1 MNTIVRTLVA
11 LSAIALFGPSAGFGE
26 GAGSAPD
33 LYVSSTGSDAGAC
46 LASAPCLT
54 FDRAYHLGRLGQ
66 TVEIAAGTYGPQ
78 TINPPGKSGNGV
90 VLFRPAPGAKVTTGE
105 VRTVSVN
112 RIEFRDFSASDFY
125 ITSDS
130 DGNNPS
136 DSITLR
142 GISTTEWFIRSS
154 NNIRVI
160 GGESGYSQRA
170 DADTIGAYGDSSV
183 APRNILIDGTV
194 IRDQQRTLCP
204 GCHSDGIFVQ
214 SVDGL
219 VIRNTRFYNV
229 DILPLYFSRI
239 NNMVTSKNVLVE
251 NNFIDHPNP
260 EGYYPIEFT
269 WEGKGQDA
277 PFENITIR
285 FNSLGGSINFPPDP
299 GWCVPGTCRVIG
311 NTGPMSQ
318 GQCVSSVVYSYN
330 VWQGADCGPT
340 DRNAASLGFVDGSN
354 WATSGRFDFNLTP
367 GAPQLGYVPTSAGGP
382 ATDIDGDA
390 RPQRA
395 ARDAG
400 ADQREPASI
409 VIGRSIGAV
418 SLGMNEADV
427 AKFYGRP
434 RKVAK
439 RAFPAS
445 GRKGRTATFALHG
458 GSLWV
463 TYDRGRV
470 VGIGTSSSYYTATGG
485 AGPGAPIV
493 SPSRNGLRWR
503 PCPGVYSRTTT
514 AVATSFAPVG
524 GTRGGTIATVSIV
537 SRGYDNNVRRC
548 T

>member
-1 MNTIVRTLVA
+1 MNTGVRTLVA
-11 LSAIALFGPSAGFGE
+11 LSATALFGFSAGFGE
-26 GAGSAPD
+26 SAGSAAD
-33 LYVSSTGSDAGAC
+33 LYVSPTGSDAGKC
-46 LASAPCLT
+46 SASAPCLT
-54 FDRAYHLGRLGQ
+54 FDRAYHLAQLGQ
-66 TVEIAAGTYGPQ
+66 TVEVAAGTYGAQ
-78 TINPPGKSGNGV
+78 TINPPGKSGTGF

-105 VRTVSVN
+105 VRTISVN
-112 RIEFRDFSASDFY
+112 RIEFRDFSAADFY

-183 APRNILIDGTV
+183 APRNILVDGTV

-318 GQCVSSVVYSYN
+318 GQCVPGVVYSYN

-340 DRNAASLGFVDGSN
+340 DRNAASLGFVGGTN
-354 WATSGRFDFNLTP
+354 WATSGRFDFNLTA
-367 GAPQLGYVPTSAGGP
+367 GAPQLGYVPSSAGGP
-382 ATDIDGDA
+382 ATDIAGDA
-390 RPQRA
+390 RPLRA

-409 VIGRSIGAV
+409 VIGRSIGGV
-418 SLGMNEADV
+418 SLGMSEADV
-427 AKFYGRP
+427 ARFYGHP
-434 RKVAK
+434 RKVGT
-439 RAFPAS
+439 RVFPTS
-445 GRKGRTATFALHG
+445 GRKGSTATYALHG

-470 VGIGTSSSYYTATGG
+470 VGIGTSSPYYTTGGG
-485 AGPGAPIV
+485 AGPGVPIV
-493 SPSRNGLRWR
+493 SPSRHGLHWQ
-503 PCPGVYSRTTT
+503 PCPGVYSRTT
-514 AVATSFAPVG
+514 AAAGTSFAPVG
-524 GTRGGTIATVSIV
+524 RTRGGKIATVSIL
-537 SRGYDNNVRRC
+537 SRGYGDAGRC
-548 T
+548 P